1 MFLDKVRIKVESG
14 SGGNGMVAFRREKYV
29 DKGGP
34 AGGDGGKGAD
44 VFLVGEESMST
55 LMDFKYMSYFKGK
68 NGQNGQSRNC
78 HGKSQ
83 NALMIKVPLGTVV
96 KDIINNITIADIKEH
111 GEKVLVAK
119 GGRGGRG
126 NARFATSKKRAPQFA
141 EPGEAAIVRE
151 LELELKLIADV
162 GLLGMP
168 NAGKSTFISKV
179 SAAKPKIAD
188 YAFTTLKPNL
198 GVVKKPSGDA
208 FVIADI
214 PGLVEGAS
222 EGVGL
227 GFEFLKHVERCRFL
241 LHVVDAS
248 DENCLEN
255 YKKIN
260 RELENYSQTLSGLYQ
275 IVALNK
281 IDLIDKET
289 EQKLFATFSKE
300 NKDTFLISSATNV
313 GIKDLLNFVSQ
324 KTEEIERHDIKIDV
338 EEDYVAQDNDD
349 SDFEVRKIG
358 KNRFFADGGKI
369 RRLLSVTDERN
380 LDQLY
385 RMQNILDSMGVFEK
399 LKKLGLQTGDSIVL
413 GSTGK
418 VASKSNISNKHNL
431 SLEFVYFRD

>member
-1 MFLDKVRIKVESG
+1 M
-14 SGGNGMVAFRREKYV
+14 
-29 DKGGP
+29 
-34 AGGDGGKGAD
+34 
-44 VFLVGEESMST
+44 
-55 LMDFKYMSYFKGK
+55 
-68 NGQNGQSRNC
+68 
-78 HGKSQ
+78 
-83 NALMIKVPLGTVV
+83 
-96 KDIINNITIADIKEH
+96 
-111 GEKVLVAK
+111 
-119 GGRGGRG
+119 
-126 NARFATSKKRAPQFA
+126 
-141 EPGEAAIVRE
+141 
-151 LELELKLIADV
+151 
-162 GLLGMP
+162 
-168 NAGKSTFISKV
+168 
-179 SAAKPKIAD
+179 
-188 YAFTTLKPNL
+188 

-399 LKKLGLQTGDSIVL
+399 LKKLGLETGDSIVL